1 MVDKTLKNAQKKEKE
16 YLAEL
21 FHLLSIP
28 SISTNPAH
36 HEDMHKA
43 ASWLAGH
50 MEEIGLEHVQIFE
63 TKGHPLVYADW
74 LHAKGKPTV
83 LIYGHYDVQPPD
95 PLDEWLSDPFKPEV
109 RNNNIYAR
117 GANDN
122 KGQLF
127 IHLKVIDSFI
137 ESIGKL
143 PVNIKFIIEGEE
155 ECGSNNLED
164 FIRKNKSLL
173 KADFALVSDTPSA
186 SVNQPIL
193 TYALRGILYTE
204 ITVQTAGRDM
214 HSGEFGG
221 AVENPIHVLS
231 RIIAQLKDKDNR
243 VAIPGFYKDV
253 VPVKVEERRS
263 LNKVDDLAVLKEE
276 AGILKLVSEKGF
288 TPSEGRKIRPTFD
301 VNGIWGGFTGEGA
314 KTVLPYKASAKIS
327 MRLVPNQD
335 PAEIAVAFKKY
346 IGKLTPS
353 SARLSLSIHSAS
365 SPVVVSK
372 EGKEIR
378 AAIGALKESFGKA
391 PILDRDGGSV
401 PVVEMFSRVLG
412 LQTVLMG
419 FGLPDDN
426 LHAPNEKF
434 SLEMF
439 RKGIEA
445 SIRFLDKIASTY

>member
-1 MVDKTLKNAQKKEKE
+1 MINEVLKNAQRKEKE

-28 SISTNPAH
+28 SISTEPAH

-43 ASWLAGH
+43 ASWLAEH
-50 MEEIGLEHVQIFE
+50 MEEIGLENVRIFE
-63 TKGHPLVYADW
+63 TKGHPLVYGDW
-74 LHAKGKPTV
+74 LEARSKPTV

-95 PLDEWLSDPFKPEV
+95 PLDEWLSNPFGPEI
-109 RNNNIYAR
+109 RNNNVYAR

-127 IHLKVIDSFI
+127 AHLKSIDSFM
-137 ESIGKL
+137 ETTGKL
-143 PVNIKFIIEGEE
+143 PVNLKIILEGEE
-155 ECGSNNLED
+155 EVGSLNLEE
-164 FIRKNKSLL
+164 FIKSNKKLL

-186 SVNQPIL
+186 SINQPIL
-193 TYALRGILYTE
+193 MYGLKGLLYTE

-221 AVENPIHVLS
+221 AVENPVHVLA
-231 RIIAQLKDKDNR
+231 RIITQLKDKNNKIT
-243 VAIPGFYKDV
+243 IPGFYENV
-253 VPVKVEERRS
+253 IPVKIEERRS
-263 LNKVDDLAVLKEE
+263 LNKVDDLAALKEG
-276 AGILKLVSEKGF
+276 AGILKLISEKGF
-288 TPSEGRKIRPTFD
+288 TPSEGRKIRPTLD

-335 PAEIAVAFKKY
+335 PAGIAVAFEKY
-346 IGKLTPS
+346 VRKLTPPT
-353 SARLSLSIHSAS
+353 ARLSVSIHSAS

-391 PILDRDGGSV
+391 PILDREGGSI
-401 PVVEMFSRVLG
+401 PVVEVFSRILG

-439 RKGIEA
+439 RRGIEA
-445 SIRFLDKIASTY
+445 SIRFLQGVSTY

>member
-1 MVDKTLKNAQKKEKE
+1 MVDKILKNAQKKEKE

-28 SISTNPAH
+28 GVSTLPEH
-36 HEDMHKA
+36 HGDMRKA
-43 ASWLAGH
+43 ASWLAEH
-50 MEEIGLEHVQIFE
+50 MEEIGLENVQIFE
-63 TKGHPLVYADW
+63 TKGHPIVYGDW
-74 LHAKGKPTV
+74 LGAKDKPTV

-95 PLDEWLSDPFKPEV
+95 PLEEWLSPPFKPEI

-127 IHLKVIDSFI
+127 IHLKAIDSFI
-137 ESIGKL
+137 ESTGKL

-155 ECGSNNLED
+155 EVGSLNLEK
-164 FIRKNKSLL
+164 FIKNNKKLL

-186 SVNQPIL
+186 GVNQPIL

-221 AVENPIHVLS
+221 AVENPVHVLS
-231 RIIAQLKDKDNR
+231 RIVAQLKDKNNR
-243 VAIPGFYKDV
+243 VTIPGFYKDV
-253 VPVKVEERRS
+253 VPVKIEERRS
-263 LNKVDDLAVLKEE
+263 LNKVDNLAALKEE

-288 TPSEGRKIRPTFD
+288 TPSEGRKIRPTLD

-335 PAEIAVAFKKY
+335 PAKIAVFFEKY
-346 IGKLTPS
+346 LRKLTPS
-353 SARLSLSIHSAS
+353 TARLSFSIHSAS
-365 SPVVVSK
+365 NPVVVSK

-378 AAIGALKESFGKA
+378 AAVWALKESFGKA
-391 PILDRDGGSV
+391 PLLDREGGSV

-445 SIRFLDKIASTY
+445 SIRFLDRISSV

>member
-1 MVDKTLKNAQKKEKE
+1 MLDKVLKNAQRKEKE

-28 SISTNPAH
+28 SVSTSPEH
-36 HEDMHKA
+36 HQDMHKA
-43 ASWLAGH
+43 ASWLAEH
-50 MEEIGLEHVQIFE
+50 MEEVGLENVQVFE

-74 LHAKGKPTV
+74 LGAKGKPTV

-95 PLDEWLSDPFKPEV
+95 PLDEWLSDPFKPEI

-122 KGQLF
+122 KGQF
-127 IHLKVIDSFI
+127 FTHLKSIDSFM
-137 ESIGKL
+137 ETTGKL
-143 PVNIKFIIEGEE
+143 PVNLKIILEGEE
-155 ECGSNNLED
+155 EVGSLNLEK
-164 FIRKNKSLL
+164 FIKNNKKLL
-173 KADFALVSDTPSA
+173 KSNFALVSDTPSA

-221 AVENPIHVLS
+221 AVENPVHVLS
-231 RIIAQLKDKDNR
+231 RIIAQLKDKNNR

-253 VPVKVEERRS
+253 VPVKMEERRS
-263 LNKVDDLAVLKEE
+263 LNKADDLAALKEE

-288 TPSEGRKIRPTFD
+288 TPSEGRKIRPTLD
-301 VNGIWGGFTGEGA
+301 VNGIWAGFTGEGA

-335 PAEIAVAFKKY
+335 PTEIAVAFEKY
-346 IGKLTPS
+346 IRKLTPTT
-353 SARLSLSIHSAS
+353 ARLSLNIHSAS

-372 EGKEIR
+372 EGKEVR

-391 PILDRDGGSV
+391 PILDREGGSV

-434 SLEMF
+434 SVEMF
-439 RKGIEA
+439 RKGIA
-445 SIRFLDKIASTY
+445 SSISFLQKVSTY